1 MYIRFDPPQEVA
13 ARPAHQDGLMTIA
26 LLLTL
31 AGLAVLDSTS
41 FGTLG
46 IPVYLMLSLDRSR
59 TARLFVYLATVTV
72 FYFLVGVALMLG
84 LSTAMDAFGDVL
96 NSRAAFVVQ
105 LVLGVGLFA
114 LSWRF
119 DPKWRAKRGL
129 PERTFEPRVGGP
141 RTMVLVGLTAGV
153 LEVATMVPY
162 LAAVGMMTTSA
173 LPVGQWA
180 PLLAAYVLIMILP
193 ALLLMALRAAT
204 GRRLEPRLE
213 RLRAWLVKHS
223 SSMLSWGLAIVG
235 FLLARDAAARLF
247 LS

>member
-1 MYIRFDPPQEVA
+1 
-13 ARPAHQDGLMTIA
+13 MTIA
-26 LLLTL
+26 LLLAL

-41 FGTLG
+41 FGTLA

-59 TARLFVYLATVTV
+59 TARLLVYLATMAV
-72 FYFLVGVALMLG
+72 FYFLVGAVLMLG
-84 LSTAMDAFGDVL
+84 LATAMDTFGDAL
-96 NSRAAFVVQ
+96 DSKAAYAAQ

-162 LAAVGMMTTSA
+162 LAAIGMMTTA
-173 LPVGQWA
+173 ELAVTQWA
-180 PLLAAYVLIMILP
+180 PLLGAYVLIMILP
-193 ALLLMALRAAT
+193 ALVLMALRAAA
-204 GRRLEPRLE
+204 GEWLEPKLE

-223 SSMLSWGLAIVG
+223 SSMLSWGIAIVG
-235 FLLARDAAARLF
+235 FLLARDAAFYLF
-247 LS
+247 F

>member
-1 MYIRFDPPQEVA
+1 
-13 ARPAHQDGLMTIA
+13 MTIA
-26 LLLTL
+26 LLLAL

-59 TARLFVYLATVTV
+59 NSRLLIYLATVTV

-84 LSTAMDAFGDVL
+84 LSTAMNAFGDVL
-96 NSRAAFVVQ
+96 DSKAAYAAQ

-129 PERTFEPRVGGP
+129 PERTFEPRAGGP

-162 LAAVGMMTTSA
+162 LAAIGMMTTSGLA
-173 LPVGQWA
+173 AAQWV

-193 ALLLMALRAAT
+193 TLALMGLRAVA
-204 GRRLEPRLE
+204 GPWLEPKLE
-213 RLRAWLVKHS
+213 RLRAWLAKHS

-235 FLLARDAAARLF
+235 FLLARDAAAYLF
-247 LS
+247 FSPSP

>member
-1 MYIRFDPPQEVA
+1 
-13 ARPAHQDGLMTIA
+13 MTIA
-26 LLLTL
+26 LLLAL

-41 FGTLG
+41 FGTLA

-59 TARLFVYLATVTV
+59 TARLLVYLATMAV
-72 FYFLVGVALMLG
+72 FYFLVGAVLMLG
-84 LSTAMDAFGDVL
+84 LATAMDTFGDAL
-96 NSRAAFVVQ
+96 DSKAAYAAQ

-129 PERTFEPRVGGP
+129 PERTFEPQVGGP

-162 LAAVGMMTTSA
+162 LAAIGMMTTSGLA
-173 LPVGQWA
+173 VTQWA
-180 PLLAAYVLIMILP
+180 PLLGAYVLIMILP
-193 ALLLMALRAAT
+193 ALLLMALRAAA
-204 GRRLEPRLE
+204 GEWLEPKLE

-223 SSMLSWGLAIVG
+223 SSMLSWGIAIVG
-235 FLLARDAAARLF
+235 FLLARDAAFYLF
-247 LS
+247 F

>member
-1 MYIRFDPPQEVA
+1 
-13 ARPAHQDGLMTIA
+13 MTIA
-26 LLLTL
+26 LLLAL

-41 FGTLG
+41 FGTLA

-59 TARLFVYLATVTV
+59 TARLLVYLATMAV
-72 FYFLVGVALMLG
+72 FYFLVGTVLMLG
-84 LSTAMDAFGDVL
+84 LATAMDTFGDAL
-96 NSRAAFVVQ
+96 DSKAAYAAQ

-162 LAAVGMMTTSA
+162 LAAIGMMTTA
-173 LPVGQWA
+173 ELAVTQWA
-180 PLLAAYVLIMILP
+180 PLLGAYVLIMILP
-193 ALLLMALRAAT
+193 ALVLMALRAAA
-204 GRRLEPRLE
+204 GEWLEPKLE

-223 SSMLSWGLAIVG
+223 SSMLSWGIAIVG
-235 FLLARDAAARLF
+235 FLLARDAAFYLF
-247 LS
+247 F